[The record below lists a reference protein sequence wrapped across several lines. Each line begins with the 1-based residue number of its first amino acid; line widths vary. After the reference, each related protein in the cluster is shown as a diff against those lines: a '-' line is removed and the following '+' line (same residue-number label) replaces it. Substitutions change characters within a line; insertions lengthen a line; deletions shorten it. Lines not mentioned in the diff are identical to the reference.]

1 MTETGDQQGGALPPQ
16 HFIPPAR
23 LLFSETLAE
32 RNARSTRSAAA
43 KSNPYWSEP
52 PELRPSAP
60 RRRGFLIEPPQP
72 PAPSPAAGLAFLKGP
87 RRHPDSQK
95 AALCRSAWKGSHG
108 PESSAPLR
116 IKTVAAGFWRR
127 GLSRGQWL
135 HLLKSR
141 PQVSGAVSRLT
152 VRGKGDCLTANNN
165 S

>member
-23 LLFSETLAE
+23 LLFSVTLAE
-32 RNARSTRSAAA
+32 RNGRSMRSAAA

-116 IKTVAAGFWRR
+116 IKTERWQGSGGGASAGD
-127 GLSRGQWL
+127 
-135 HLLKSR
+135 
-141 PQVSGAVSRLT
+141 SGCTCRSPAHKFRVQFLVLPSG
-152 VRGKGDCLTANNN
+152 GKEPA
-165 S
+165 